1 MTHGRRQLG
10 PETTA
15 DTGARWRQRVTYT
28 RCLNSEH
35 CTPPV
40 NLSRSSDVLF
50 RIYTGK
56 GREHM
61 ASESTGRAVPNPA
74 LTLQV
79 TSAAVGVGWVDS
91 EA

>member
-1 MTHGRRQLG
+1 MAVANWG

-15 DTGARWRQRVTYT
+15 DTGARWRQRVGYT

-35 CTPPV
+35 YTPPV
-40 NLSRSSDVLF
+40 KSPEVATHHSESTRE
-50 RIYTGK
+50 K
-56 GREHM
+56 GRQHM

-74 LTLQV
+74 LTLQA
-79 TSAAVGVGWVDS
+79 TSAAVGAGWVGS

>member
-50 RIYTGK
+50 RIYTGAH
-56 GREHM
+56 GLRVP
-61 ASESTGRAVPNPA
+61 GRAVLNLA